1 MAAIYAFNRKR
12 TRSAIA
18 GGAFAVFFGLT
29 GGTASI
35 AAPFQLPPI
44 ADPASPEYHAGKI
57 DFVEL
62 VTPDLAAAERFYGG
76 LFGWNFRHIKAGG
89 TQYSEAF
96 LNGEPVAGLALKPI
110 PAGEQRQPFWLSFIA
125 VRDVDKAEKIAEKN
139 GAKVLRAR
147 HNVPGRGRQAVL
159 EDPQGAVFAV
169 IASSSGD
176 TPDAMAEPGEWIWSS
191 LITTDP
197 DTDAA
202 FYQNLF
208 DYDIYELPA
217 ADGAEHLTFA
227 TENYARA
234 SANPLPAN
242 NPNVHPHWVNFVRV
256 IDAAKMAEQ
265 AVALGGRV
273 LVAPYADRHG
283 GNVALV
289 ADPSGA
295 IFGLLEWP
303 DTESK
308 EVTQ

>member
-1 MAAIYAFNRKR
+1 MAATHAFNRKR
-12 TRSAIA
+12 TRTAIA
-18 GGAFAVFFGLT
+18 RGAFAVFFGLT
-29 GGTASI
+29 SATASI
-35 AAPFQLPPI
+35 AAPFQLPAI
-44 ADPASPEYHAGKI
+44 TDPATQEHHAGKI

-76 LFGWNFRHIKAGG
+76 LFDWTFRHIEAGG

-96 LNGEPVAGLALKPI
+96 LSGEPVAGMVYKPI
-110 PAGEQRQPFWLSFIA
+110 PAGEQRQPSWLSFIA

-139 GAKVLRAR
+139 GAKVLRAP
-147 HNVPGRGRQAVL
+147 HDVPGRGRQAVL
-159 EDPQGAVFAV
+159 TDPQGAVFAV

-202 FYQNLF
+202 FYQTVF

-234 SANPLPAN
+234 SANPLPAG
-242 NPNVHPHWVNFVRV
+242 NPHAHPHWVNFVRV
-256 IDAAKMAEQ
+256 VDAAKTAQQ

-273 LVAPYADRHG
+273 LVAPHTDRHG
-283 GNVALV
+283 GNVALI

-295 IFGLLEWP
+295 VFGLLEWP
-303 DTESK
+303 DSESK